1 MTFARRASDRT
12 ELHDRLRRDDFN
24 DPHEPAKFATTAHLS
39 LQEFR
44 DQFEYLVKDEP
55 PPLDLTRHWA

>member
-1 MTFARRASDRT
+1 MIQS
-12 ELHDRLRRDDFN
+12 RRDDFN
-24 DPHEPAKFATTAHLS
+24 DPHEPAKFATTTHLS

-44 DQFEYLVKDEP
+44 DQFEYLVKDEL